1 MAPAA
6 SSSNTGKSSS
16 AGRGVAAHQ
25 LSNGLYVSGTAERNS
40 KDSKAHRMGVSQM
53 PYTGGNILD
62 SGEIGK
68 MLKIQ
73 ATTPTPTTHN
83 NNAAGNKKTR
93 SSSPSCQES
102 RSCPASP
109 SAQSNLRSSS
119 FNAAYTS
126 HINNPFT
133 SPTIIHCNSSNSN
146 SHSRSHS
153 HSSRTTPFIPARG
166 MTGSQSPSL
175 AATGLITGLA
185 ASGSGRKANVVV
197 LGNGT
202 TQLQNESH
210 TSATTTTATAASP
223 SPGNSSRTLLASPGA
238 SFDRTHGS
246 GQNHG
251 AVATGSVPNNNN
263 SNESV
268 NNLSHVK
275 NFSFMKSIPRLI
287 LWSIFSLF
295 VILFAIGAFV
305 LEAAKSVVVL
315 VVVGVLLAL
324 VCALLAWNSWWG
336 RQSLLSFV
344 GHHPQSDLRN
354 AKDGQMVCITGVVT
368 CGSLPL
374 ESSYQRVKRCAYIST
389 SLYEYRGYNA
399 KKARDKHRHYTWG
412 LRHLER
418 YAVEFYLSDCETGL
432 RVLVKAG
439 HNAHVIPDVEE
450 NTVLDIN
457 AKLTSLPIDFLN
469 WLNDRNLSADDRIMR
484 LKEGYVKE
492 GSTVRVMGILQRHEN
507 VLMIVPPTRTVTTG
521 CQWLKVL
528 LPAPIDGIILKCTES
543 EKATGIPV

>member
-1 MAPAA
+1 
-6 SSSNTGKSSS
+6 
-16 AGRGVAAHQ
+16 
-25 LSNGLYVSGTAERNS
+25 
-40 KDSKAHRMGVSQM
+40 
-53 PYTGGNILD
+53 
-62 SGEIGK
+62 
-68 MLKIQ
+68 
-73 ATTPTPTTHN
+73 
-83 NNAAGNKKTR
+83 
-93 SSSPSCQES
+93 
-102 RSCPASP
+102 
-109 SAQSNLRSSS
+109 
-119 FNAAYTS
+119 
-126 HINNPFT
+126 
-133 SPTIIHCNSSNSN
+133 
-146 SHSRSHS
+146 
-153 HSSRTTPFIPARG
+153 

-275 NFSFMKSIPRLI
+275 SFSFMKSIPRLI

-354 AKDGQMVCITGVVT
+354 AKDGQMVCITGVREL
-368 CGSLPL
+368 SLSKTHFPQFPFFFPSFLPFLLSRSSSSTKTRCNLHIWNQNQNRFFFLRRRIGRELEL
-374 ESSYQRVKRCAYIST
+374 ES
-389 SLYEYRGYNA
+389 
-399 KKARDKHRHYTWG
+399 
-412 LRHLER
+412 
-418 YAVEFYLSDCETGL
+418 F
-432 RVLVKAG
+432 
-439 HNAHVIPDVEE
+439 
-450 NTVLDIN
+450 
-457 AKLTSLPIDFLN
+457 
-469 WLNDRNLSADDRIMR
+469 
-484 LKEGYVKE
+484 
-492 GSTVRVMGILQRHEN
+492 
-507 VLMIVPPTRTVTTG
+507 
-521 CQWLKVL
+521 
-528 LPAPIDGIILKCTES
+528 
-543 EKATGIPV
+543 

>member
-6 SSSNTGKSSS
+6 SSSSNIGKSSS

-68 MLKIQ
+68 MLNIQ
-73 ATTPTPTTHN
+73 ATATTPTTPTTHN

-93 SSSPSCQES
+93 SSSSSCQES

-126 HINNPFT
+126 HINNTFT
-133 SPTIIHCNSSNSN
+133 SPTIIHCNSTNGN

-210 TSATTTTATAASP
+210 ISATTTTTTATAASP
-223 SPGNSSRTLLASPGA
+223 SPGNSSRTLLTSPGA

-251 AVATGSVPNNNN
+251 AVAAGSVPNNNN
-263 SNESV
+263 NNNESV

-275 NFSFMKSIPRLI
+275 SFSFMKSIPRLI

-315 VVVGVLLAL
+315 VVVGILLGL

-354 AKDGQMVCITGVVT
+354 AKDGQMVCITGVREL
-368 CGSLPL
+368 SLKNTLPPFPFFFPSFL
-374 ESSYQRVKRCAYIST
+374 HSFLFF
-389 SLYEYRGYNA
+389 SLDHHHPPNPG
-399 KKARDKHRHYTWG
+399 
-412 LRHLER
+412 
-418 YAVEFYLSDCETGL
+418 
-432 RVLVKAG
+432 
-439 HNAHVIPDVEE
+439 VIFTFGTRIK
-450 NTVLDIN
+450 TV
-457 AKLTSLPIDFLN
+457 FFF
-469 WLNDRNLSADDRIMR
+469 
-484 LKEGYVKE
+484 
-492 GSTVRVMGILQRHEN
+492 
-507 VLMIVPPTRTVTTG
+507 
-521 CQWLKVL
+521 
-528 LPAPIDGIILKCTES
+528 
-543 EKATGIPV
+543 

>member
-1 MAPAA
+1 
-6 SSSNTGKSSS
+6 
-16 AGRGVAAHQ
+16 VAAHQ
-25 LSNGLYVSGTAERNS
+25 LSNGLYVSGTPERNS

-68 MLKIQ
+68 MLNIQ
-73 ATTPTPTTHN
+73 ATTTPTTPTTHN

-93 SSSPSCQES
+93 SSSSSSSCQES

-133 SPTIIHCNSSNSN
+133 SPTIIHSNSTNTN

-202 TQLQNESH
+202 TQLQDESH
-210 TSATTTTATAASP
+210 NPATTTTTATAASP
-223 SPGNSSRTLLASPGA
+223 SPGNSSRTLLKSPGA
-238 SFDRTHGS
+238 SLDRTHGL

-251 AVATGSVPNNNN
+251 AVAAGSVPNNNN

-275 NFSFMKSIPRLI
+275 SFSFMKSIPRLI

-315 VVVGVLLAL
+315 VVVGVLLGL

-354 AKDGQMVCITGVVT
+354 AKDGQMVCITGVRELSLKNT
-368 CGSLPL
+368 LPLFFSLPSFL
-374 ESSYQRVKRCAYIST
+374 FFSLDHHHPPKPGVIFTFGTRIKTFLKKKKKKKNWNWNRSNLFFATETRPVKTSSLQFIQ
-389 SLYEYRGYNA
+389 
-399 KKARDKHRHYTWG
+399 
-412 LRHLER
+412 
-418 YAVEFYLSDCETGL
+418 
-432 RVLVKAG
+432 
-439 HNAHVIPDVEE
+439 NAHHHDVFFAFE
-450 NTVLDIN
+450 
-457 AKLTSLPIDFLN
+457 
-469 WLNDRNLSADDRIMR
+469 DDG
-484 LKEGYVKE
+484 L
-492 GSTVRVMGILQRHEN
+492 
-507 VLMIVPPTRTVTTG
+507 
-521 CQWLKVL
+521 
-528 LPAPIDGIILKCTES
+528 
-543 EKATGIPV
+543 

>member
-68 MLKIQ
+68 MLNIQ

-238 SFDRTHGS
+238 SLDRTHGS

-251 AVATGSVPNNNN
+251 AVATGSVHNNNN

-275 NFSFMKSIPRLI
+275 SFSFMKTIPRLI

-354 AKDGQMVCITGVVT
+354 AKDGQMVCITGVREL
-368 CGSLPL
+368 SLSKTHFPHFPFFFLSSFLFFSLDHHHPPKPGVIFTFGTRIKTVFFLRRRIGREL
-374 ESSYQRVKRCAYIST
+374 ELELFWSIFCNWNQTSKNQFSAAILHTECTSSWSLFCIWRWWVMICRALADFVVT
-389 SLYEYRGYNA
+389 SLLQA
-399 KKARDKHRHYTWG
+399 TW
-412 LRHLER
+412 HI
-418 YAVEFYLSDCETGL
+418 LS
-432 RVLVKAG
+432 
-439 HNAHVIPDVEE
+439 
-450 NTVLDIN
+450 
-457 AKLTSLPIDFLN
+457 
-469 WLNDRNLSADDRIMR
+469 
-484 LKEGYVKE
+484 
-492 GSTVRVMGILQRHEN
+492 
-507 VLMIVPPTRTVTTG
+507 
-521 CQWLKVL
+521 
-528 LPAPIDGIILKCTES
+528 
-543 EKATGIPV
+543 